1 MKHIKLVAAALL
13 ASATGFAPTPR
24 RVARLPQLRATTAS
38 GIEYEDVTVGEGRT
52 PNTGDFV
59 SVVYETRVNGRCID
73 PKIDKADLQ
82 YTADG
87 ELVTSFKNRGKPWAE
102 FQVGKGLVIAGWDEM
117 VQTMRP
123 GGTRTVKLPA
133 DLAYGDAGSPD
144 GVIKPGT
151 DVEFT
156 IELVGIA
163 SNADIIGGT
172 AKAFGLA
179 GAVIAANG
187 LSIALTGHELR
198 EYLAGTV

>member
-1 MKHIKLVAAALL
+1 MKLINLVATLL

-59 SVVYETRVNGRCID
+59 SVVYETRVGGRCID

-133 DLAYGDAGSPD
+133 DLAYGDAGRPTASSSPARTSSS
-144 GVIKPGT
+144 PSSSS
-151 DVEFT
+151 
-156 IELVGIA
+156 A
-163 SNADIIGGT
+163 SRRTRHHRRHGRP
-172 AKAFGLA
+172 GLA
-179 GAVIAANG
+179 GAAIAANG
-187 LSIALTGHELR
+187 PSPSRATSPRVPRGHGQAAR
-198 EYLAGTV
+198 

>member
-1 MKHIKLVAAALL
+1 MKLINLVATLL

-59 SVVYETRVNGRCID
+59 SVVYETRVGGRCID

-133 DLAYGDAGSPD
+133 ELAYGDAGSPD

-172 AKAFGLA
+172 ARRRPRRRRHRRQRVPSPSRAT
-179 GAVIAANG
+179 
-187 LSIALTGHELR
+187 SR
-198 EYLAGTV
+198 EYLRARSAAR

>member
-13 ASATGFAPTPR
+13 ASATGFAPTP

-59 SVVYETRVNGRCID
+59 SVVYEPRVDGRCID

-117 VQTMRP
+117 VQTMRA